1 MTTFIQR
8 MRGTDLFQR
17 IMNSSAHSAI
27 LCIYTQIDW
36 SGEPG
41 GVRGGKGGIEG
52 LLVVCRTVSLY
63 VEQPYTLGAVQ
74 ISEKI
79 NISN

>member
-1 MTTFIQR
+1 
-8 MRGTDLFQR
+8 MRGADLFQR

-27 LCIYTQIDW
+27 LCIYTQIDGW
-36 SGEPG
+36 
-41 GVRGGKGGIEG
+41 RGGGERGENEG
-52 LLVVCRTVSLY
+52 LLVACRTVSLY
-63 VEQPYTLGAVQ
+63 AQQPYTLGEMQ